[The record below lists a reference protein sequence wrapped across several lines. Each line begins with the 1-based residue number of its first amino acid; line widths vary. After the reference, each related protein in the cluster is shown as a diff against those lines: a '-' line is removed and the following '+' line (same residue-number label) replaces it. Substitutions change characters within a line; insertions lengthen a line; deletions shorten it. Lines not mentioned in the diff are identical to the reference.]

1 MNPNPVL
8 RKLGFADT
16 DRLVIFHI
24 DDVGMSQSTLSAY
37 HDLVEFGLI
46 SSAAVM
52 VPCPWFPQAAAYC
65 RQNPKVDMGVHLT
78 LTSEWD
84 AFRWGPISTR
94 DRAFGLMDDEGYFP
108 RRQPSIQE
116 KADLGAVRAEL
127 RLQIQRALDA
137 GIDVTHIDSHMFTLG
152 HPRLIPIY
160 MELAFEFRLPPSIL
174 LRGDETS
181 YRARGLDG
189 EMLQLALKVCETLE
203 GEGFPLLDHECG
215 LPLDKPEERVEQA
228 KQLLREIPA
237 GITHFY
243 MHPTSDTP
251 ELRAHAPDWPSRVAD
266 YHAFMSSE
274 LRDFVHNE
282 DIHVIGN
289 RILRDLLR

>member
-52 VPCPWFPQAAAYC
+52 VPCPWFPQAATYC

-94 DRAFGLMDDEGYFP
+94 DKASGLMDDEGYFP
-108 RRQPSIQE
+108 RRQPPIQE
-116 KADLGAVRAEL
+116 KADLDAVRAEL

-160 MELAFEFRLPPSIL
+160 VELAFEFRLPPSIL
-174 LRGDETS
+174 LRGDEAS
-181 YRARGLDG
+181 DRAKGLDG
-189 EMLQLALKVCETLE
+189 EMLQMALKVCETLE

-215 LPLDKPEERVEQA
+215 LALDKPEGRVEQA
-228 KQLLREIPA
+228 KQLLRKIPA

-282 DIHVIGN
+282 GIHVIGN
-289 RILRDLLR
+289 RVLRDLLR